1 MGAVKGRHDHRAEEV
16 FFLVKAAVELAGG
29 FAGGREVDA
38 ELKRT
43 AFNGVKDFIRHC
55 LCFVHHE
62 KHGGR
67 RVIPGELVSVKQA
80 GFLLAAG
87 VFLFLLLSFILE
99 FVRHAPVPAFRLAGV
114 VGGKAFNE
122 SPFRSFYAAILEPFP
137 TCKGRVVPVPFQGR
151 PELVFHLAP

>member
-1 MGAVKGRHDHRAEEV
+1 M
-16 FFLVKAAVELAGG
+16 KAAVELAGG

-43 AFNGVKDFIRHC
+43 AFNGVKDFIRHR
-55 LCFVHHE
+55 LCFVHDE

-67 RVIPGELVSVKQA
+67 RVIPGELISVKQA

-99 FVRHAPVPAFRLAGV
+99 FIRHAPVPAFRLAGV
-114 VGGKAFNE
+114 VGGKASTNPLPG
-122 SPFRSFYAAILEPFP
+122 STAAILEPSN
-137 TCKGRVVPVPFQGR
+137 CKGRVVPVPFQGR